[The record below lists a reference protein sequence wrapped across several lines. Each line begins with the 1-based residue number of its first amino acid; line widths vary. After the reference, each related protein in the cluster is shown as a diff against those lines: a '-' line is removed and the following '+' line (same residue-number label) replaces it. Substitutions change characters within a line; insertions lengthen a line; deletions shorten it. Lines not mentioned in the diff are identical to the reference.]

1 MGMPM
6 AQNAQFE
13 FGGFSADTTIATPRG
28 ARKIAWLCPG
38 DRIISRDRGTV
49 TLRRL
54 VKLGPMGATAMLP
67 AGALGAWRPD
77 APLVH
82 VPGQYVMFRGGPAEL
97 LFGAREVLCPVAP
110 WVLAC
115 PKRRRPPVAYQLEF
129 DRQELVLA
137 NGLWCA
143 TARPAGQETA
153 RRCLRHWEALLLKP
167 AAPRR
172 QHAA

>member
-1 MGMPM
+1 ME
-6 AQNAQFE
+6 QNAEFE
-13 FGGFSADTTIATPRG
+13 FGGFSAETTIATPRG
-28 ARKIAWLCPG
+28 ARKIGWLSPG
-38 DRIISRDRGTV
+38 DRVISRDRGTV
-49 TLRRL
+49 TLRQL
-54 VKLGPMGATAMLP
+54 VKLGPVCDAAMLP

-77 APLVH
+77 APLAH

-97 LFGAREVLCPVAP
+97 LFGVREVLCPIGP
-110 WVLAC
+110 WVL
-115 PKRRRPPVAYQLEF
+115 PVPRKRRSPAVYQLLF

-143 TARPAGQETA
+143 SARPPGQEAA

-167 AAPRR
+167 AAPMR